1 MPAVRM
7 KQGPTQPGPCLSA
20 TMHSNPFGTFIDLLG
35 SQIPGLV
42 WPPLPGTRQSAVLAL
57 LFQMESSQRLSTTA
71 LRERQSAQLRALLV
85 HARRHCRYYRERLPE
100 DAEKQWEAIPLL
112 TRRDVQIY
120 FEALLAEAVPAA
132 HGKTFD
138 ITTGGSTG
146 EPVTVRRT
154 QLTQLF
160 WEAATLRD
168 HLWHRRNLSGTMAI
182 VRHFDRPVDTSRPGR
197 WGNGIFRSGPA
208 WHLPI
213 STEIDRQLDWLQAVN
228 PHILLTYPPNLSAL
242 MARMLQEKIL
252 LPRLCEV
259 RTISGTV
266 SEALRRECQSSLG
279 IPLVDLYS
287 AQEVGVIGIQCPES
301 GLLHLQSEN
310 LLVEVLNAQGQP
322 CQDGEIG
329 QVVVTDLHNFSM
341 PLIRYALRDW
351 AERGPAC
358 PCGRGLPTLRK
369 VKGRHRN
376 MAYSPEG
383 KQFWPVLGLGQFRQ
397 IIPGLRQYQLIQTEF
412 DALTVNLVCEPPPS
426 AEQLQ
431 SLQATLTKALGYTYR
446 LAWQVHPTELPLTAS
461 GKFEEFMCQI
471 S

>member
-1 MPAVRM
+1 MN
-7 KQGPTQPGPCLSA
+7 Q
-20 TMHSNPFGTFIDLLG
+20 NPLGALTDLLA

-42 WPPLPGTRQSAVLAL
+42 WPPLPAARHSAVLAL
-57 LFQMESSQRLSTTA
+57 LFQMESSQWFSA
-71 LRERQSAQLRALLV
+71 AASRERQAAQLRALLE
-85 HARRHCRYYRERLPE
+85 HARRHCRYYQERLPE
-100 DAEKQWEAIPLL
+100 DAARRWSSIPLL
-112 TRRDVQIY
+112 TRHDVQSH
-120 FEALLAEAVPAA
+120 FDALLAQTIPSA

-182 VRHFDRPVDTSRPGR
+182 IRHFDRPVNASRAGR
-197 WGNGIFRSGPA
+197 WGNGVFRSGPA
-208 WHLPI
+208 WHLPV
-213 STEIDRQLDWLQAVN
+213 STDIDRQLDWLQTIN
-228 PHILLTYPPNLSAL
+228 PDILLTYPPNLSAL
-242 MARMLQEKIL
+242 MARMLQEKVS
-252 LPRLCEV
+252 LPRLREV

-266 SEALRRECQSSLG
+266 SEELRRECQALLG
-279 IPLVDLYS
+279 VPLVDLYS
-287 AQEVGVIGIQCPES
+287 TQEVGVIGIQCPES

-351 AERGPAC
+351 AEQGPIC
-358 PCGRGLPTLRK
+358 SCGRGLPTLRR
-369 VKGRHRN
+369 VKGRNRN

-397 IIPGLRQYQLIQTEF
+397 IIPGLRQYQLIQTEV
-412 DALTVNLVCEPPPS
+412 DAMTLNLLCEPPPS

-431 SLQATLTKALGYTYR
+431 SLQATLTEALGHTYR
-446 LAWQVHPTELPLTAS
+446 LAWQVHSTELPLTAS
-461 GKFEEFMCQI
+461 GKFEEFICQI
-471 S
+471 PEWTTY